1 LIPKE
6 HVNMHDHSPRLHI
19 QWQTDLSV
27 LSLRGESTDIA
38 QGAEQALGL
47 ALPLEANTT
56 DKREGV
62 RCVWVSP
69 DDWFVLGAAGQA
81 AAQEAK
87 LREALQGKH
96 FAVTDVSSGYYIL
109 SLSGTAARALL
120 AQGCPLDLH
129 PSAFRFGQCAGSHF
143 FKASVWLWLASETP
157 RFDVLVRR
165 SFAPYVDAMLGKASL
180 EYQVERAGAKI
191 EAYV

>member
-1 LIPKE
+1 
-6 HVNMHDHSPRLHI
+6 MHDQRLSLHI

-27 LSLRGESTDIA
+27 LSLRGVGADIA
-38 QGAEQALGL
+38 PNVELALGVT
-47 ALPLEANTT
+47 LPLKSNTT
-56 DKREGV
+56 HERNGV

-69 DDWFVLGAAGQA
+69 DDCFVLSAAGQA

-96 FAVTDVSSGYYIL
+96 FAVTDVSSGYACL
-109 SLSGTAARALL
+109 SLSGTAARSVL

-129 PSAFRFGQCAGSHF
+129 PSAFGIGQCAGSHF
-143 FKASVWLWLASETP
+143 FKASVWLWLASDAP

-165 SFAPYVDAMLGKASL
+165 SFAPYVDALLRKASL
-180 EYQVERAGAKI
+180 EYRVERAGAKI
-191 EAYV
+191 GAYA